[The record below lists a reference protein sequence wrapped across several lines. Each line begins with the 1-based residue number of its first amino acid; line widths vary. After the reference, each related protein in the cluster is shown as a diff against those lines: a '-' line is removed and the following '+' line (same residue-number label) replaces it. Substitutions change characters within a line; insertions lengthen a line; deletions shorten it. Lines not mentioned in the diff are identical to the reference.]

1 MKVKTVRKHSD
12 DFKKQAV
19 QQSLDSPDTVISVA
33 KSLGISPSLL
43 SKWRTEMTSQ
53 KNTSPPLP
61 NIGPEKSVVQLEKE
75 IRRLKKRLE
84 MAEMENEFLKEAK
97 VYFDSLKE

>member
-1 MKVKTVRKHSD
+1 MKVKTVRKYSD

-33 KSLGISPSLL
+33 KSLGISPGLL

-53 KNTSPPLP
+53 KNTS
-61 NIGPEKSVVQLEKE
+61 
-75 IRRLKKRLE
+75 
-84 MAEMENEFLKEAK
+84 
-97 VYFDSLKE
+97 